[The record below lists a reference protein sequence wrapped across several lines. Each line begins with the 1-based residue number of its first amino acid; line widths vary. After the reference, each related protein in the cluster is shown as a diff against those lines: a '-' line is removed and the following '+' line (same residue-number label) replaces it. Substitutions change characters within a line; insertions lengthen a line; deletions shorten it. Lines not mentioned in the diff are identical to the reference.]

1 MERHR
6 EYSITRMARIFKV
19 SRAGF
24 YSYLSRGKSTRRT
37 EDENLSRII
46 RKIHSE
52 HRGVYGVDRIHQALR
67 RRGLRCGRKR
77 VWRLMRSA
85 DISGKRR
92 RKFRRTTDS
101 NHGSQPSP
109 NLVRRRFRA
118 TRPNQLWVSDITFV
132 RLRTGWLYVC
142 LIMDIHS
149 RRIVGWSMKNTLAA
163 HLATSALQMAI
174 ENREPEP
181 GMIFHS
187 DRGSQYVATEFR
199 ALLRRH
205 GMRQSMSRRGDC
217 WDNACAESLFATLK
231 RELTSIYF
239 NNASEARRE
248 IFSYIET
255 FYNRTRSHSALG
267 YMSPEQ
273 FEKAMA
279 A

>member
-24 YSYLSRGKSTRRT
+24 YSYLSRGKSPRRT
-37 EDENLSRII
+37 EDEKISQVI
-46 RKIHSE
+46 RKIHTE
-52 HRGVYGVDRIHQALR
+52 HRGVYGVDRIHHALR

-77 VWRLMRSA
+77 VWRLMRHA
-85 DISGKRR
+85 GISGKCR
-92 RKFRRTTDS
+92 RKFRITTDS
-101 NHGSQPSP
+101 NHGAQPSP

-118 TRPNQLWVSDITFV
+118 HRPNQLWVSDITFIK
-132 RLRTGWLYVC
+132 LRTGWLYVC

-149 RRIVGWSMKNTLAA
+149 RKIVGWSMKNTLAA

-174 ENREPEP
+174 ENRNPGT

-199 ALLRRH
+199 AQLRKHRI
-205 GMRQSMSRRGDC
+205 RQSMSRRGDC
-217 WDNACAESLFATLK
+217 WDNACAESLFATVK
-231 RELTSIYF
+231 RELIGTYF
-239 NNASEARRE
+239 NNAREARLE

-255 FYNRTRSHSALG
+255 FYNRKRSHSALG

-273 FEKAMA
+273 FEKSQA